1 MGLKTGAKKQLIV
14 HESNRKINDN
24 SKFDFIILINYNKLS
39 NKQEVKM
46 TTEMKK
52 AVLLDL
58 ESNMKTKIESM
69 MTKTSQG
76 TDTSMEEFYIDMYW
90 NQIKVLK
97 QATAEQMQQK

>member
-1 MGLKTGAKKQLIV
+1 
-14 HESNRKINDN
+14 
-24 SKFDFIILINYNKLS
+24 
-39 NKQEVKM
+39 M

-69 MTKTSQG
+69 MTKTSQS

-97 QATAEQMQQK
+97 QATAE

>member
-1 MGLKTGAKKQLIV
+1 
-14 HESNRKINDN
+14 
-24 SKFDFIILINYNKLS
+24 
-39 NKQEVKM
+39 M
-46 TTEMKK
+46 TIEMKK

-90 NQIKVLK
+90 AQIKVLK
-97 QATAEQMQQK
+97 QAAAE

>member
-1 MGLKTGAKKQLIV
+1 
-14 HESNRKINDN
+14 
-24 SKFDFIILINYNKLS
+24 
-39 NKQEVKM
+39 M

-90 NQIKVLK
+90 AQIKVLK
-97 QATAEQMQQK
+97 QSAAE

>member
-1 MGLKTGAKKQLIV
+1 
-14 HESNRKINDN
+14 
-24 SKFDFIILINYNKLS
+24 
-39 NKQEVKM
+39 M
-46 TTEMKK
+46 TAEMKK

-58 ESNMKTKIESM
+58 ESNMKTKLEQM

-97 QATAEQMQQK
+97 QATAE

>member
-1 MGLKTGAKKQLIV
+1 
-14 HESNRKINDN
+14 
-24 SKFDFIILINYNKLS
+24 
-39 NKQEVKM
+39 M

-52 AVLLDL
+52 AVLLDV

-97 QATAEQMQQK
+97 QATAE

>member
-1 MGLKTGAKKQLIV
+1 
-14 HESNRKINDN
+14 
-24 SKFDFIILINYNKLS
+24 
-39 NKQEVKM
+39 M

-90 NQIKVLK
+90 GQIKVLK
-97 QATAEQMQQK
+97 SAAAE

>member
-1 MGLKTGAKKQLIV
+1 
-14 HESNRKINDN
+14 
-24 SKFDFIILINYNKLS
+24 
-39 NKQEVKM
+39 M
-46 TTEMKK
+46 TAEMKK

-69 MTKTSQG
+69 MTKTSQD

-97 QATAEQMQQK
+97 QAAAE

>member
-1 MGLKTGAKKQLIV
+1 
-14 HESNRKINDN
+14 
-24 SKFDFIILINYNKLS
+24 
-39 NKQEVKM
+39 M
-46 TTEMKK
+46 TAEMKK

-58 ESNMKTKIESM
+58 ESNMKTKLEQM

-97 QATAEQMQQK
+97 QDTAE

>member
-1 MGLKTGAKKQLIV
+1 
-14 HESNRKINDN
+14 
-24 SKFDFIILINYNKLS
+24 
-39 NKQEVKM
+39 M

-90 NQIKVLK
+90 AQIKVLK
-97 QATAEQMQQK
+97 QATAEYKQLK

>member
-1 MGLKTGAKKQLIV
+1 
-14 HESNRKINDN
+14 
-24 SKFDFIILINYNKLS
+24 
-39 NKQEVKM
+39 M

>member
-1 MGLKTGAKKQLIV
+1 
-14 HESNRKINDN
+14 
-24 SKFDFIILINYNKLS
+24 
-39 NKQEVKM
+39 M

-97 QATAEQMQQK
+97 SAAAE

>member
-1 MGLKTGAKKQLIV
+1 
-14 HESNRKINDN
+14 
-24 SKFDFIILINYNKLS
+24 
-39 NKQEVKM
+39 M
-46 TTEMKK
+46 TAEMKK

-58 ESNMKTKIESM
+58 ESNMKTKIEHM

-97 QATAEQMQQK
+97 QATAE

>member
-1 MGLKTGAKKQLIV
+1 
-14 HESNRKINDN
+14 
-24 SKFDFIILINYNKLS
+24 
-39 NKQEVKM
+39 M

-69 MTKTSQG
+69 MAKTSQG

-97 QATAEQMQQK
+97 QATAE

>member
-1 MGLKTGAKKQLIV
+1 
-14 HESNRKINDN
+14 
-24 SKFDFIILINYNKLS
+24 
-39 NKQEVKM
+39 M

-97 QATAEQMQQK
+97 QATAE

>member
-1 MGLKTGAKKQLIV
+1 
-14 HESNRKINDN
+14 
-24 SKFDFIILINYNKLS
+24 
-39 NKQEVKM
+39 M

-76 TDTSMEEFYIDMYW
+76 TDTSMEEFYIDMYG

-97 QATAEQMQQK
+97 QSTAE

>member
-1 MGLKTGAKKQLIV
+1 
-14 HESNRKINDN
+14 
-24 SKFDFIILINYNKLS
+24 
-39 NKQEVKM
+39 M
-46 TTEMKK
+46 TAAMKK

-97 QATAEQMQQK
+97 QSTAE

>member
-1 MGLKTGAKKQLIV
+1 
-14 HESNRKINDN
+14 
-24 SKFDFIILINYNKLS
+24 
-39 NKQEVKM
+39 M

-58 ESNMKTKIESM
+58 ESNMKTKIEHM

>member
-1 MGLKTGAKKQLIV
+1 
-14 HESNRKINDN
+14 
-24 SKFDFIILINYNKLS
+24 
-39 NKQEVKM
+39 M

-58 ESNMKTKIESM
+58 ESNIKTKVESM

-90 NQIKVLK
+90 AQIKVLK
-97 QATAEQMQQK
+97 QAAAE

>member
-1 MGLKTGAKKQLIV
+1 
-14 HESNRKINDN
+14 
-24 SKFDFIILINYNKLS
+24 
-39 NKQEVKM
+39 M
-46 TTEMKK
+46 TAEMKK

-58 ESNMKTKIESM
+58 ESNMKNKIETM

-97 QATAEQMQQK
+97 QAAAE

>member
-1 MGLKTGAKKQLIV
+1 
-14 HESNRKINDN
+14 
-24 SKFDFIILINYNKLS
+24 
-39 NKQEVKM
+39 M

-97 QATAEQMQQK
+97 SATAEQMQQK

>member
-1 MGLKTGAKKQLIV
+1 
-14 HESNRKINDN
+14 
-24 SKFDFIILINYNKLS
+24 
-39 NKQEVKM
+39 M

-69 MTKTSQG
+69 MTKTSQE

-97 QATAEQMQQK
+97 QAAAE

>member
-1 MGLKTGAKKQLIV
+1 
-14 HESNRKINDN
+14 
-24 SKFDFIILINYNKLS
+24 
-39 NKQEVKM
+39 M

-58 ESNMKTKIESM
+58 ESNMKNKIESM

-76 TDTSMEEFYIDMYW
+76 TDTSMEELYIDMYW

-97 QATAEQMQQK
+97 QAAAE

>member
-1 MGLKTGAKKQLIV
+1 
-14 HESNRKINDN
+14 
-24 SKFDFIILINYNKLS
+24 
-39 NKQEVKM
+39 M

-58 ESNMKTKIESM
+58 ESNMKTKIEAM

-90 NQIKVLK
+90 AQIKVLK
-97 QATAEQMQQK
+97 QATAE

>member
-1 MGLKTGAKKQLIV
+1 
-14 HESNRKINDN
+14 
-24 SKFDFIILINYNKLS
+24 
-39 NKQEVKM
+39 M

-58 ESNMKTKIESM
+58 ESNMKTKVESM
-69 MTKTSQG
+69 MTKTSQN

-97 QATAEQMQQK
+97 QAAAE

>member
-1 MGLKTGAKKQLIV
+1 
-14 HESNRKINDN
+14 
-24 SKFDFIILINYNKLS
+24 
-39 NKQEVKM
+39 M

-58 ESNMKTKIESM
+58 ESNMKNKIESM

-97 QATAEQMQQK
+97 QATAE